1 MFIVGEIGVNWEGDF
16 ELLKDLLSNLEKI
29 GCNAVKFQAYNM
41 DMIKE
46 HPLKERLIK
55 SAVTESNIEK
65 IDELSK
71 KIGIEWFCTP
81 MYPEA
86 VTFLEPFVKR
96 YKIRESDGRILMK
109 NSTSPLI
116 DQILDT
122 NKEIIVSTNTN
133 PSKTKFYENQKIK
146 WLYCVPKYPC
156 SLEEI
161 DFKEIKDFDGYSNH
175 CDNIIAPLT
184 AAILDAGI
192 LEIHVTADK
201 NKDFIDNPVSFD
213 LNEIEELIGMI
224 KFSEKIK
231 K

>member
-1 MFIVGEIGVNWEGDF
+1 MFIVAEIGVNWEGNF
-16 ELLKDLLSNLEKI
+16 ELLENLLLNLKKI
-29 GCNAVKFQAYNM
+29 GCHAVKFQAYSANM
-41 DMIKE
+41 IQG

-55 SAVTESNIEK
+55 SAITESNVQK
-65 IDELSK
+65 INKLSK

-86 VTFLEPFVKR
+86 ITFLDPFVKR
-96 YKIRESDGRILMK
+96 YKIRESDGRILME
-109 NSTSPLI
+109 NSISPLI
-116 DQILDT
+116 KRVLDT
-122 NKEIIVSTNTN
+122 DKEVIVSVNEN
-133 PSKTKFYENQKIK
+133 PTKSKFYKNQKIK

-156 SLEEI
+156 NLEEI

-184 AAILDAGI
+184 ASILGADI

-201 NKDFIDNPVSFD
+201 NMDFIDNPVSFD
-213 LNEIEELIGMI
+213 LSETKKLIQFI
-224 KFSEKIK
+224 QLTKRIK